1 VKKINGVHAPHR
13 KNTAGLV
20 PEEIPVPSEVTLPMS
35 MHSGKPA
42 KLVVNVGDSVKVGQ
56 LIGEADGIVSSPVHA
71 SVSGK
76 IKKIDDL
83 DSITGKKSVSVT
95 IESDGKQEICE
106 NITPPNITNKDEF
119 IQAVQDSGVVGLGG
133 AGYPTNHKLTIKDTV
148 QLDYILINGAECEPY
163 ITSDTRAMIDD
174 AEYVLAGALLMNEYL
189 KPKNIVI
196 CIENNKPEA
205 IKKMRELCADVPNM
219 EVRELPSSYPQGERK
234 VLVYNITGR
243 IVPEGGRLTD
253 VGCIVINCTT
263 VAVFAKYIKTGMPLV
278 SRFVTVDGSA
288 VKNPKNVIAP
298 LGTPIYE
305 LFEFCGGLTDDV
317 KKIILEGPIMG
328 QAVPALTVPVVKVT
342 NAILAFSEKDAEPP
356 EESACIKCGR
366 CIAKCPM
373 NLMPS
378 YIENAFELKKI
389 DLLKK
394 YKVNMC
400 AECGCCAYLCPAKR
414 PLAQVMSLSKNM
426 LWEARK

>member
-1 VKKINGVHAPHR
+1 MKKINGVHAPHR

-234 VLVYNITGR
+234 VL
-243 IVPEGGRLTD
+243 
-253 VGCIVINCTT
+253 
-263 VAVFAKYIKTGMPLV
+263 YII
-278 SRFVTVDGSA
+278 SRDGSCRKA
-288 VKNPKNVIAP
+288 D
-298 LGTPIYE
+298 
-305 LFEFCGGLTDDV
+305 GLQT
-317 KKIILEGPIMG
+317 
-328 QAVPALTVPVVKVT
+328 
-342 NAILAFSEKDAEPP
+342 
-356 EESACIKCGR
+356 SA
-366 CIAKCPM
+366 A
-373 NLMPS
+373 
-378 YIENAFELKKI
+378 
-389 DLLKK
+389 
-394 YKVNMC
+394 
-400 AECGCCAYLCPAKR
+400 
-414 PLAQVMSLSKNM
+414 SLST
-426 LWEARK
+426 ARRSRSLLNTSRRVCRWFQGL